1 MTMTSPENT
10 CPPSALPHAKTCP
23 SASTQTENSEPAATD
38 FINLLDNAFTGLG
51 VFWNVNDTKFLV
63 NSFQIIALGEYKSNY
78 SRILT

>member
-1 MTMTSPENT
+1 MTSPENT

-51 VFWNVNDTKFLV
+51 VF
-63 NSFQIIALGEYKSNY
+63 
-78 SRILT
+78 